1 MGAAPD
7 RPLGVDLLTDQQAG
21 ATIMW
26 LIGDFIGLIAGGI
39 VLAQWLR
46 DEQRRTIRLDRE
58 LDAQEA
64 AAALTAADRGADRR
78 EPGHYEAP
86 EEQPATRESRAGD
99 RTAR

>member
-1 MGAAPD
+1 MYGAAPD

-46 DEQRRTIRLDRE
+46 ARAAPDDADSTASSMRR
-58 LDAQEA
+58 
-64 AAALTAADRGADRR
+64 RR
-78 EPGHYEAP
+78 PP
-86 EEQPATRESRAGD
+86 R
-99 RTAR
+99 